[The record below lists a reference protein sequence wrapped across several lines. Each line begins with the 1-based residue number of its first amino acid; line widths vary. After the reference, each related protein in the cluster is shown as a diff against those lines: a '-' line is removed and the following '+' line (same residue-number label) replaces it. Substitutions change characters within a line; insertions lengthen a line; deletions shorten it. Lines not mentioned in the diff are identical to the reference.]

1 MLTLETCD
9 QKAIL
14 NLRIRIDMI
23 TQMIVLSFVFCQLVD
38 SAVIEMSIMP
48 EFIDPVLTSQA
59 TEAFV
64 ISFGS
69 SDTCRL
75 SQGTAPFVSV
85 YSAKFQ

>member
-23 TQMIVLSFVFCQLVD
+23 TQMIVLSSVFCQLVD

-59 TEAFV
+59 TEAF
-64 ISFGS
+64 GS

-75 SQGTAPFVSV
+75 SQGTAPFVFV